1 MNPSNPLESVY
12 FISLPENFDLTSTS
26 FQIDKSIPLP
36 VQKKESDTTDSFNIE
51 DITQEQILAGILTV
65 LAYDKHNKNLNYYRS
80 IINQARPDIK
90 KEMTEAAIL
99 KAKNE
104 DWDIAEELFMVL
116 KGLDPEDPVT
126 TLNTALF
133 LDQRAES
140 YRQSGLNEDA
150 DAYDND
156 ALQYYKEAMNAE
168 PAIPDA
174 FFNAGFFYLKGH
186 SFREAKDCFET
197 YLALTCDVKDEEL
210 GENGLYKKER
220 AQEILNHI
228 NNDNMDDEAF
238 KLAYKYI
245 SSGQEEKGLE
255 EIRNFIQKNP
265 NVWNAWFLLGWGLRR
280 LGRWIDAEQAFNQSL
295 KCGGENNS
303 DTYNELAICLME
315 QGKIKESKKSLEKAL
330 SIDPENVKII
340 SNLGYLSLKEGKID
354 DARKYFSI
362 VLEYSPNDK
371 IALSELSKL
380 EIEE

>member
-1 MNPSNPLESVY
+1 MNPTNPLESVY
-12 FISLPENFDLTSTS
+12 FISLPENFDLNSAT
-26 FQIDKSIPLP
+26 FQIDKTIPLP
-36 VQKKESDTTDSFNIE
+36 VQKKDTEETLKIE
-51 DITQEQILAGILTV
+51 DITQEQILAGILTI
-65 LAYDKHNKNLNYYRS
+65 LAYDKHNKNLDYYRS
-80 IINQARPDIK
+80 IIKQVRPDIK
-90 KEMTEAAIL
+90 KEMTEAAIM

-116 KGLDPEDPVT
+116 KGLDPEDPIT

-133 LDQRAES
+133 FDQRAES
-140 YRQSGLNEDA
+140 YRQAELNEDA

-156 ALQYYKEAMNAE
+156 ALLHYKEAMNAE

-174 FFNAGFFYLKGH
+174 FFNAGFFYLKQH

-197 YLALTCDVKDEEL
+197 YLALTCDANDEEL
-210 GENGLYKKER
+210 GDNGIYKKER

-238 KLAYKYI
+238 KRAYKLI

-255 EIRNFIQKNP
+255 EIRTFIQKNP

-280 LGRWIDAEQAFNQSL
+280 IGRWADAEQAFNQSL
-295 KCGGENNS
+295 NCGGENNC

-315 QGKIKESKKSLEKAL
+315 QGKTKEAKKSLQKAL
-330 SIDPENVKII
+330 SINPENVKII
-340 SNLGYLSLKEGKID
+340 SNLGYLSLKEGNID
-354 DARKYFSI
+354 DARKYFTI

-371 IALSELSKL
+371 IALSELAKL
-380 EIEE
+380 ETEE

>member
-1 MNPSNPLESVY
+1 MNPTNPLESVY
-12 FISLPENFDLTSTS
+12 FISLPENFDLNSAT
-26 FQIDKSIPLP
+26 FQIDKTIPLP
-36 VQKKESDTTDSFNIE
+36 VQKKDTEETLKIE
-51 DITQEQILAGILTV
+51 DITQEQILAGILTI
-65 LAYDKHNKNLNYYRS
+65 LAYDKHNKNLDYYRS
-80 IINQARPDIK
+80 IIKQVRPDIK
-90 KEMTEAAIL
+90 KEMTETAIM

-116 KGLDPEDPVT
+116 KGLDPEDPIT

-133 LDQRAES
+133 FDQRAES
-140 YRQSGLNEDA
+140 YRQAELNEDA

-156 ALQYYKEAMNAE
+156 ALLHYKEAMNAE

-174 FFNAGFFYLKGH
+174 FFNAGFFYLKQH

-197 YLALTCDVKDEEL
+197 YLALTCDANDEEL
-210 GENGLYKKER
+210 GDNGIYKKER

-238 KLAYKYI
+238 KRAYKLI

-255 EIRNFIQKNP
+255 EIRTFIQKNP

-280 LGRWIDAEQAFNQSL
+280 IGRWADAEQAFNQSL
-295 KCGGENNS
+295 SCGGENNC

-315 QGKIKESKKSLEKAL
+315 QGKTKEAKKSLQKAL
-330 SIDPENVKII
+330 SINPENVKII
-340 SNLGYLSLKEGKID
+340 SNLGYLSLKEGNID
-354 DARKYFSI
+354 DARKYFTI

-371 IALSELSKL
+371 IALSELAKL
-380 EIEE
+380 ETEE

>member
-1 MNPSNPLESVY
+1 MNPTNPLESVY
-12 FISLPENFDLTSTS
+12 FISLPENFDLNSAT
-26 FQIDKSIPLP
+26 FQIDKTIPLP
-36 VQKKESDTTDSFNIE
+36 VQKKDTEETLKIE
-51 DITQEQILAGILTV
+51 DITQEQILAGILTI
-65 LAYDKHNKNLNYYRS
+65 LAYDKHNKNLDYYRS
-80 IINQARPDIK
+80 IIKQVRPDIK
-90 KEMTEAAIL
+90 KEMTETAIM

-116 KGLDPEDPVT
+116 KGLDPEDPIT

-133 LDQRAES
+133 FDQRAES
-140 YRQSGLNEDA
+140 YRQAELNEDA

-156 ALQYYKEAMNAE
+156 ALLHYKEAMNAE

-174 FFNAGFFYLKGH
+174 FFNAGFFYLKQH

-197 YLALTCDVKDEEL
+197 YLALTCDANDEEL
-210 GENGLYKKER
+210 GENGIYKKER

-238 KLAYKYI
+238 KRAYRLI

-255 EIRNFIQKNP
+255 EIRTFIQKNP

-280 LGRWIDAEQAFNQSL
+280 IGRWADAEQSFNQSL
-295 KCGGENNS
+295 NCGGENNC

-315 QGKIKESKKSLEKAL
+315 QGKTKEAKKSLQKAL
-330 SIDPENVKII
+330 SINPENVKII
-340 SNLGYLSLKEGKID
+340 SNLGYLSLKEGNID
-354 DARKYFSI
+354 DARKYFTI

-371 IALSELSKL
+371 IALSELAKL
-380 EIEE
+380 ETEE

>member
-1 MNPSNPLESVY
+1 MNPTNPLESVY
-12 FISLPENFDLTSTS
+12 FISLPENFDLNSAT
-26 FQIDKSIPLP
+26 FQIDKTIPLP
-36 VQKKESDTTDSFNIE
+36 VQKKDTDETLKLE
-51 DITQEQILAGILTV
+51 DITQEQILAGILTI
-65 LAYDKHNKNLNYYRS
+65 LAYDKHNKNLDYYRS
-80 IINQARPDIK
+80 IIKQVRPDIK
-90 KEMTEAAIL
+90 KEMTEAAIM

-116 KGLDPEDPVT
+116 KGLDPEDSIT

-133 LDQRAES
+133 FDQRAES
-140 YRQSGLNEDA
+140 YRQAELNEDA

-156 ALQYYKEAMNAE
+156 ALLHYKEAMNAE

-174 FFNAGFFYLKGH
+174 FFNAGFFYLKQH

-197 YLALTCDVKDEEL
+197 YLALTCDSNDEEL
-210 GENGLYKKER
+210 GENGIYKKER

-238 KLAYKYI
+238 KRAYKLI

-255 EIRNFIQKNP
+255 EIRTFIQKNP

-280 LGRWIDAEQAFNQSL
+280 IGRWADAEQAFNQSL
-295 KCGGENNS
+295 NCGGENNC

-315 QGKIKESKKSLEKAL
+315 QGKTKEAKKSLQKAL
-330 SIDPENVKII
+330 SINPENVKII
-340 SNLGYLSLKEGKID
+340 SNLGYLSLKEGNID
-354 DARKYFSI
+354 DARKYFTI

-371 IALSELSKL
+371 IALSELAKL
-380 EIEE
+380 ETEE

>member
-1 MNPSNPLESVY
+1 MNPTNPLESVY
-12 FISLPENFDLTSTS
+12 FISLPENFDLNSAT
-26 FQIDKSIPLP
+26 FQIDKTIPLP
-36 VQKKESDTTDSFNIE
+36 VQKKDTEETLKIE
-51 DITQEQILAGILTV
+51 DITQEQILAGILTI
-65 LAYDKHNKNLNYYRS
+65 LAYDKHNKNLDYYRS
-80 IINQARPDIK
+80 IIKQVRPDIK
-90 KEMTEAAIL
+90 KEMTEAAIM

-116 KGLDPEDPVT
+116 KGLDPEDSIT

-133 LDQRAES
+133 FDQRAES
-140 YRQSGLNEDA
+140 YRQAELNEDA

-156 ALQYYKEAMNAE
+156 ALLHYKEAMNAE

-174 FFNAGFFYLKGH
+174 FFNAGFFYLKQH

-197 YLALTCDVKDEEL
+197 YLALTCDSNDEEL
-210 GENGLYKKER
+210 GENGIYKKER

-238 KLAYKYI
+238 KRAYKLI

-255 EIRNFIQKNP
+255 EIRTFIQKNP

-280 LGRWIDAEQAFNQSL
+280 IGRWADAEQAFNQSL
-295 KCGGENNS
+295 NCGGENNC

-315 QGKIKESKKSLEKAL
+315 QGKTKESKKSLQKAL
-330 SIDPENVKII
+330 SINPENVKII
-340 SNLGYLSLKEGKID
+340 SNLGYLSLKEGNID
-354 DARKYFSI
+354 DARKYFTI

-371 IALSELSKL
+371 IALSELAKL
-380 EIEE
+380 ETEE

>member
-1 MNPSNPLESVY
+1 MNPTNPLESVY
-12 FISLPENFDLTSTS
+12 FISLPENFDLNSAT
-26 FQIDKSIPLP
+26 FQIDKTIPLP
-36 VQKKESDTTDSFNIE
+36 VQKKDTEETLKLE
-51 DITQEQILAGILTV
+51 DITQEQILAGILTI
-65 LAYDKHNKNLNYYRS
+65 LAYDKHNKNLDYYRS
-80 IINQARPDIK
+80 IIKQVRPDIK
-90 KEMTEAAIL
+90 KEMTEAAIM

-116 KGLDPEDPVT
+116 KGLDPEDSIT

-133 LDQRAES
+133 FDQRAES
-140 YRQSGLNEDA
+140 YRQAELNEDA

-156 ALQYYKEAMNAE
+156 ALLHYKEAMNAE

-174 FFNAGFFYLKGH
+174 FFNAGFFYLKQH

-197 YLALTCDVKDEEL
+197 YLALTCDSNDEEL
-210 GENGLYKKER
+210 GDNGIYKKER

-238 KLAYKYI
+238 KRAYKLI

-255 EIRNFIQKNP
+255 EIRTFIQKNP

-280 LGRWIDAEQAFNQSL
+280 IGRWADAEQAFNQSL
-295 KCGGENNS
+295 NCGGENNC

-315 QGKIKESKKSLEKAL
+315 QGKTKEAKKSLQKAL
-330 SIDPENVKII
+330 SINPENVKII
-340 SNLGYLSLKEGKID
+340 SNLGYLSLKEGNID
-354 DARKYFSI
+354 DARKYFTI

-371 IALSELSKL
+371 IALSELAKL
-380 EIEE
+380 ETEE

>member
-1 MNPSNPLESVY
+1 MNPTNPLESVY
-12 FISLPENFDLTSTS
+12 FISLPENFDLNSAT
-26 FQIDKSIPLP
+26 FQIDKTIPLP
-36 VQKKESDTTDSFNIE
+36 VQKKDTEETLKLE
-51 DITQEQILAGILTV
+51 DITQEQILAGILTI
-65 LAYDKHNKNLNYYRS
+65 LAYDKHNKNLDYYRS
-80 IINQARPDIK
+80 IIKQVRPDIK
-90 KEMTEAAIL
+90 KEMTEAAIM

-116 KGLDPEDPVT
+116 KGLDPEDSIT

-133 LDQRAES
+133 FDQRAES
-140 YRQSGLNEDA
+140 YRQAELNEDA

-156 ALQYYKEAMNAE
+156 ALLHYKEAMNAE

-174 FFNAGFFYLKGH
+174 FFNAGFFYLKQH

-197 YLALTCDVKDEEL
+197 YLALTCDSSDEEL
-210 GENGLYKKER
+210 GENGIYKKER

-238 KLAYKYI
+238 KRAYKLI

-255 EIRNFIQKNP
+255 EIRTFIQKNP

-280 LGRWIDAEQAFNQSL
+280 IGRWADAEQAFNQSL
-295 KCGGENNS
+295 SCGGENNC

-315 QGKIKESKKSLEKAL
+315 QGKTKEAKKSLQKAL
-330 SIDPENVKII
+330 SINPENVKNI
-340 SNLGYLSLKEGKID
+340 SNLGYLSLKEGNID
-354 DARKYFSI
+354 DARKYFTI

-371 IALSELSKL
+371 IALSELTKL
-380 EIEE
+380 ETEE

>member
-1 MNPSNPLESVY
+1 MNPTNPLESVY
-12 FISLPENFDLTSTS
+12 FISLPENFDLNSTT
-26 FQIDKSIPLP
+26 FQIDKTIPLP
-36 VQKKESDTTDSFNIE
+36 VQKKDTEETLKLE
-51 DITQEQILAGILTV
+51 DITQEQILAGILTI
-65 LAYDKHNKNLNYYRS
+65 LAYDKHNKNLDYYRS
-80 IINQARPDIK
+80 IIKQVRPDIK
-90 KEMTEAAIL
+90 KEMTEAAIM

-116 KGLDPEDPVT
+116 KGLDPEDSIT

-133 LDQRAES
+133 FDQRAES
-140 YRQSGLNEDA
+140 YRQAELNEDA

-156 ALQYYKEAMNAE
+156 ALLHYKEAMNAE

-174 FFNAGFFYLKGH
+174 FFNAGFFYLKQH

-197 YLALTCDVKDEEL
+197 YLALTCDSNDEEL
-210 GENGLYKKER
+210 GENGIYKKER

-238 KLAYKYI
+238 KRAYKLI

-255 EIRNFIQKNP
+255 EIRTFIQKNP

-280 LGRWIDAEQAFNQSL
+280 IGRWADAEQAFNQSL
-295 KCGGENNS
+295 NCGGENNC

-315 QGKIKESKKSLEKAL
+315 QGKTKEAKKSLQKAL
-330 SIDPENVKII
+330 SINPENVKII
-340 SNLGYLSLKEGKID
+340 SNLGYLSLKEGNID
-354 DARKYFSI
+354 DARKYFTI

-371 IALSELSKL
+371 IALSELAKL
-380 EIEE
+380 ETEE

>member
-1 MNPSNPLESVY
+1 MNPTNPLESVY
-12 FISLPENFDLTSTS
+12 FISLPENFDLNSAT

-36 VQKKESDTTDSFNIE
+36 VQKKDTDETLKIE
-51 DITQEQILAGILTV
+51 DITQEQILAGILTI
-65 LAYDKHNKNLNYYRS
+65 LAYDKHNKNLDYYRS
-80 IINQARPDIK
+80 IIKQVRPDIK
-90 KEMTEAAIL
+90 KEMTEAAIM

-116 KGLDPEDPVT
+116 KGLDPEDPIT

-133 LDQRAES
+133 FDQRAES
-140 YRQSGLNEDA
+140 YRQAELNEDA

-156 ALQYYKEAMNAE
+156 ALLHYKEAMNAE

-174 FFNAGFFYLKGH
+174 FFNAGFFYLKQH

-197 YLALTCDVKDEEL
+197 YLALTCDINDEEL
-210 GENGLYKKER
+210 GDNGIYKKER

-238 KLAYKYI
+238 KRAYKLI

-255 EIRNFIQKNP
+255 EIRIFIQKNP
-265 NVWNAWFLLGWGLRR
+265 NVWNAWFLLGWGLRKI
-280 LGRWIDAEQAFNQSL
+280 GRWADAEQAFNQSL
-295 KCGGENNS
+295 SCGGENNC

-315 QGKIKESKKSLEKAL
+315 QGKTKEAKKSLQKAL
-330 SIDPENVKII
+330 SINPENVKII
-340 SNLGYLSLKEGKID
+340 SNLGYLSLKEGNID
-354 DARKYFSI
+354 DARKYFTV

-371 IALSELSKL
+371 IALSELAKL
-380 EIEE
+380 EAEE

>member
-1 MNPSNPLESVY
+1 MNPTNPLESVY
-12 FISLPENFDLTSTS
+12 FISLPENFDLNSAT
-26 FQIDKSIPLP
+26 FQIDKTIPLP
-36 VQKKESDTTDSFNIE
+36 VQKKDTEETLKLE
-51 DITQEQILAGILTV
+51 DITQEQILAGILTI
-65 LAYDKHNKNLNYYRS
+65 LAYDKHNKNLDYYRS
-80 IINQARPDIK
+80 IIKQVRPDIK
-90 KEMTEAAIL
+90 KEMTEAAIM

-116 KGLDPEDPVT
+116 KGLDSEDSIT

-133 LDQRAES
+133 FDQRAES
-140 YRQSGLNEDA
+140 YRQAELNEDA

-156 ALQYYKEAMNAE
+156 ALLHYKEAMNAE

-174 FFNAGFFYLKGH
+174 FFNAGFFYLKQH

-197 YLALTCDVKDEEL
+197 YLALTCDSNDEEL
-210 GENGLYKKER
+210 GENGIYKKER

-238 KLAYKYI
+238 KRAYKLI

-255 EIRNFIQKNP
+255 EIRTFIQKNP

-280 LGRWIDAEQAFNQSL
+280 IGRWADAEQAFNQSL
-295 KCGGENNS
+295 SCGGENNC

-315 QGKIKESKKSLEKAL
+315 QGKTKEAKKSLQKAL
-330 SIDPENVKII
+330 SINPENVKII
-340 SNLGYLSLKEGKID
+340 SNLGYLSLKEGNID
-354 DARKYFSI
+354 DARKYFTI

-371 IALSELSKL
+371 IALSELAKL
-380 EIEE
+380 ETEE

>member
-1 MNPSNPLESVY
+1 MNPTNPLESVY
-12 FISLPENFDLTSTS
+12 FISLPENFDLNSAT
-26 FQIDKSIPLP
+26 FQIDKTIPLP
-36 VQKKESDTTDSFNIE
+36 VQKKDTEETLRLE
-51 DITQEQILAGILTV
+51 DITQEQILAGILTI
-65 LAYDKHNKNLNYYRS
+65 LAYDKHNKNLDYYRS
-80 IINQARPDIK
+80 IIKQVRPDIK
-90 KEMTEAAIL
+90 KEMTEAAIM

-116 KGLDPEDPVT
+116 KGLDPEDSIT

-133 LDQRAES
+133 FDQRAES
-140 YRQSGLNEDA
+140 YRQAELNEDA

-156 ALQYYKEAMNAE
+156 ALLHYKEAMNAE

-174 FFNAGFFYLKGH
+174 FFNAGFFYLKQH

-197 YLALTCDVKDEEL
+197 YLALTCDSNDEEL
-210 GENGLYKKER
+210 GENGIYKKER

-238 KLAYKYI
+238 KRAYKLI

-255 EIRNFIQKNP
+255 EIRTFIQKNP

-280 LGRWIDAEQAFNQSL
+280 IGRWADAEQAFNQSL
-295 KCGGENNS
+295 NCGGENNC

-315 QGKIKESKKSLEKAL
+315 QGKTKEAKKSLQKAL
-330 SIDPENVKII
+330 SINPENVKII
-340 SNLGYLSLKEGKID
+340 SNLGYLSLKEGNID
-354 DARKYFSI
+354 DARKYFTI

-371 IALSELSKL
+371 IALSELAKL
-380 EIEE
+380 EAEE

>member
-1 MNPSNPLESVY
+1 MNPTNPLESVY
-12 FISLPENFDLTSTS
+12 FISLPENFDLNSAT
-26 FQIDKSIPLP
+26 FQIDKTIPLP
-36 VQKKESDTTDSFNIE
+36 VQKKDTDETLKLE
-51 DITQEQILAGILTV
+51 DITQEQILAGILTI
-65 LAYDKHNKNLNYYRS
+65 LAYDKHNKNLDYYRS
-80 IINQARPDIK
+80 IIKQVRPDIK
-90 KEMTEAAIL
+90 KEMTEAAIM

-116 KGLDPEDPVT
+116 KGLDPEDSIT

-133 LDQRAES
+133 FDQRAES
-140 YRQSGLNEDA
+140 YRQAALNEDA

-156 ALQYYKEAMNAE
+156 ALLHYKEAMNAE

-174 FFNAGFFYLKGH
+174 FFNAGFFYLKQH

-197 YLALTCDVKDEEL
+197 YLALTCDSNDEEL
-210 GENGLYKKER
+210 GENGIYKKER

-238 KLAYKYI
+238 KRAYKLI

-255 EIRNFIQKNP
+255 EIRTFIQKNP

-280 LGRWIDAEQAFNQSL
+280 IGRWADAEQAFNQSL
-295 KCGGENNS
+295 SCGGENNC

-315 QGKIKESKKSLEKAL
+315 QGKTKEAKKSLQKAL
-330 SIDPENVKII
+330 SINPENVKII
-340 SNLGYLSLKEGKID
+340 SNLGYLSLKEGNID
-354 DARKYFSI
+354 DARKYFTI

-371 IALSELSKL
+371 IALSELAKL
-380 EIEE
+380 ETEE

>member
-1 MNPSNPLESVY
+1 MNPTNPLESVY
-12 FISLPENFDLTSTS
+12 FISLPENFDLNSTT
-26 FQIDKSIPLP
+26 FQIDKTIPLP
-36 VQKKESDTTDSFNIE
+36 VQKKDTEETLKLE
-51 DITQEQILAGILTV
+51 DITQEQILAGILTI
-65 LAYDKHNKNLNYYRS
+65 LAYDKHNKNLDYYRS
-80 IINQARPDIK
+80 IIKQVRPDIK
-90 KEMTEAAIL
+90 KEMTEAAIM

-116 KGLDPEDPVT
+116 KGLDPEDSIT

-133 LDQRAES
+133 FDQRAES
-140 YRQSGLNEDA
+140 YRQAELNEDA

-156 ALQYYKEAMNAE
+156 ALLHYKEAMNAE

-174 FFNAGFFYLKGH
+174 FFNAGFFYLKQH

-197 YLALTCDVKDEEL
+197 YLALTCDSNDEEL
-210 GENGLYKKER
+210 GENGIYKKER

-238 KLAYKYI
+238 KRAYKLI

-255 EIRNFIQKNP
+255 EIRTFIQKNP

-280 LGRWIDAEQAFNQSL
+280 IGRWADAEQAFNQSL
-295 KCGGENNS
+295 SCGGENNC

-315 QGKIKESKKSLEKAL
+315 QGKTKEAKKSLQKAL
-330 SIDPENVKII
+330 SINPENVKII
-340 SNLGYLSLKEGKID
+340 SNLGYLSLKEGNID
-354 DARKYFSI
+354 DARKYFTI

-371 IALSELSKL
+371 IALSELAKL
-380 EIEE
+380 ETEE

>member
-1 MNPSNPLESVY
+1 MNPTNPLESVY
-12 FISLPENFDLTSTS
+12 FISLPENFDLNSAT
-26 FQIDKSIPLP
+26 FQIDKTIPLP
-36 VQKKESDTTDSFNIE
+36 VQKKDTEETFKLE
-51 DITQEQILAGILTV
+51 DITQEQILAGILTI
-65 LAYDKHNKNLNYYRS
+65 LAYDKHNKNLDYYRS
-80 IINQARPDIK
+80 IIKQVRPDIK
-90 KEMTEAAIL
+90 KEMTEAAIM

-116 KGLDPEDPVT
+116 KGLDPEDSIT

-133 LDQRAES
+133 FDQRAES
-140 YRQSGLNEDA
+140 YRQAELNEDA

-156 ALQYYKEAMNAE
+156 ALLHYKEAMNAE

-174 FFNAGFFYLKGH
+174 FFNAGFFYLKQH

-197 YLALTCDVKDEEL
+197 YLALTCDSNDEEL
-210 GENGLYKKER
+210 GENGIYKKER

-238 KLAYKYI
+238 KRAYKLI

-255 EIRNFIQKNP
+255 EIRTFIQKNP

-280 LGRWIDAEQAFNQSL
+280 IGRWADAEQAFNQSL
-295 KCGGENNS
+295 NCGGENNC

-315 QGKIKESKKSLEKAL
+315 QGKTKEAKKSLQKAL
-330 SIDPENVKII
+330 SINPENVKII
-340 SNLGYLSLKEGKID
+340 SNLGYLSLKEGNID
-354 DARKYFSI
+354 DARKYFTI

-371 IALSELSKL
+371 IALSELAKL
-380 EIEE
+380 EAEE

>member
-1 MNPSNPLESVY
+1 MNPTNPLESVY
-12 FISLPENFDLTSTS
+12 FISLPENFDLNSAT
-26 FQIDKSIPLP
+26 FQIDKTIPLP
-36 VQKKESDTTDSFNIE
+36 VQKKDTEETLKIE
-51 DITQEQILAGILTV
+51 DITQEQILAGILTI
-65 LAYDKHNKNLNYYRS
+65 LAYDKHNKNLDYYRS
-80 IINQARPDIK
+80 IIKQVRPDIK
-90 KEMTEAAIL
+90 KEMTEAAIM

-116 KGLDPEDPVT
+116 KGLDPEDSIT

-133 LDQRAES
+133 FDQRAES
-140 YRQSGLNEDA
+140 YRQAELNEDA

-156 ALQYYKEAMNAE
+156 ALLHYKEAMNAE

-174 FFNAGFFYLKGH
+174 FFNAGFFYLKQH

-197 YLALTCDVKDEEL
+197 YLALTCDANDEEL
-210 GENGLYKKER
+210 GENGIYKKER

-238 KLAYKYI
+238 KRAYKLI

-255 EIRNFIQKNP
+255 EIRTFIQKNP

-280 LGRWIDAEQAFNQSL
+280 IGRWADAEQAFNQSL
-295 KCGGENNS
+295 SCGGENNC

-315 QGKIKESKKSLEKAL
+315 QGKTKEAKKSLQKAL
-330 SIDPENVKII
+330 SINPENVKII
-340 SNLGYLSLKEGKID
+340 SNLGYLSLKEGNID
-354 DARKYFSI
+354 DARKYFTI

-371 IALSELSKL
+371 IALSELAKL
-380 EIEE
+380 ETEE

>member
-1 MNPSNPLESVY
+1 MNPTNPLESVY
-12 FISLPENFDLTSTS
+12 FISLPENFDLNSAT
-26 FQIDKSIPLP
+26 FQIDKTIPLP
-36 VQKKESDTTDSFNIE
+36 VQKKDTEETLKLE
-51 DITQEQILAGILTV
+51 DITQEQILAGILTI
-65 LAYDKHNKNLNYYRS
+65 LAYDKHNKNLDYYRS
-80 IINQARPDIK
+80 IIKQVRPDIK
-90 KEMTEAAIL
+90 KEMTEAAIM

-116 KGLDPEDPVT
+116 KGLDPEDSIT

-133 LDQRAES
+133 FDQRAES
-140 YRQSGLNEDA
+140 YRQAELNEDA

-156 ALQYYKEAMNAE
+156 ALLHYKEAMNAE

-174 FFNAGFFYLKGH
+174 FFNAGFFYLKQH

-197 YLALTCDVKDEEL
+197 YLALTCDSSDEEL
-210 GENGLYKKER
+210 GENGIYKKER

-238 KLAYKYI
+238 KRAYKLI

-255 EIRNFIQKNP
+255 EIRTFIQKNP

-280 LGRWIDAEQAFNQSL
+280 IGRWADAEQAFNQSL
-295 KCGGENNS
+295 NCGGENNC

-315 QGKIKESKKSLEKAL
+315 QGKTKEAKKSLQKAL
-330 SIDPENVKII
+330 SINPENVKII
-340 SNLGYLSLKEGKID
+340 SNLGYLSLKEGNID
-354 DARKYFSI
+354 DARKYFTI

-371 IALSELSKL
+371 IALSELAKL
-380 EIEE
+380 EAEE

>member
-1 MNPSNPLESVY
+1 MNPTNPLESVY
-12 FISLPENFDLTSTS
+12 FISLPENFDLNSAT
-26 FQIDKSIPLP
+26 FQIDKTIPLP
-36 VQKKESDTTDSFNIE
+36 VQKKDTEETLKLE
-51 DITQEQILAGILTV
+51 DITQEQILAGILTI
-65 LAYDKHNKNLNYYRS
+65 LAYDKHNKNLDYYRS
-80 IINQARPDIK
+80 IIKQVRPDIK
-90 KEMTEAAIL
+90 KEMTEAAIM

-116 KGLDPEDPVT
+116 KGLDPEDSIT

-133 LDQRAES
+133 FDQRAES
-140 YRQSGLNEDA
+140 YRQAELNEDA

-156 ALQYYKEAMNAE
+156 ALFHYKEAMNAE

-174 FFNAGFFYLKGH
+174 FFNAGFFYLKQH

-197 YLALTCDVKDEEL
+197 YLALTCDSNDEEL
-210 GENGLYKKER
+210 GENGIYKKER

-238 KLAYKYI
+238 KRAYKLI

-255 EIRNFIQKNP
+255 EIRTFIQKNP

-280 LGRWIDAEQAFNQSL
+280 IGRWADAEQAFNQSL
-295 KCGGENNS
+295 SCGGENNC

-315 QGKIKESKKSLEKAL
+315 QGKTKEAKKSLQKAL
-330 SIDPENVKII
+330 SINPENVKII
-340 SNLGYLSLKEGKID
+340 SNLGYLSLKEGNID
-354 DARKYFSI
+354 DARKYFTI

-371 IALSELSKL
+371 IALSELAKL
-380 EIEE
+380 ETEE

>member
-1 MNPSNPLESVY
+1 MNPTNPLESVY
-12 FISLPENFDLTSTS
+12 FISLPENFDLNSAT
-26 FQIDKSIPLP
+26 FQIDKTIPLP
-36 VQKKESDTTDSFNIE
+36 VQKKDTEETLKLE
-51 DITQEQILAGILTV
+51 DITQEQILAGILTI
-65 LAYDKHNKNLNYYRS
+65 LAYDKHNKNLDYYRS
-80 IINQARPDIK
+80 IIKQVRPDIK
-90 KEMTEAAIL
+90 KEMTEAAIM

-116 KGLDPEDPVT
+116 KGLDPEDSIT

-133 LDQRAES
+133 FDQRAES
-140 YRQSGLNEDA
+140 YRQAELNEDA

-156 ALQYYKEAMNAE
+156 ALLHYKEAMNAE

-174 FFNAGFFYLKGH
+174 FFNAGFFYLKQH

-197 YLALTCDVKDEEL
+197 YLALTCDSNDEEL
-210 GENGLYKKER
+210 GENGIYKKER

-238 KLAYKYI
+238 KRAYKLV

-255 EIRNFIQKNP
+255 EIRTFIQKNP

-280 LGRWIDAEQAFNQSL
+280 IGRWADAEQAFNQSL
-295 KCGGENNS
+295 NCGGENNC

-315 QGKIKESKKSLEKAL
+315 QGKTKEAKKSLQKAL
-330 SIDPENVKII
+330 SINPENVKII
-340 SNLGYLSLKEGKID
+340 SNLGYLSLKEGNID
-354 DARKYFSI
+354 DARKYFTI

-371 IALSELSKL
+371 IALSELAKL
-380 EIEE
+380 ETEE

>member
-1 MNPSNPLESVY
+1 MNPTNPLESVY
-12 FISLPENFDLTSTS
+12 FISLPENFDLNSAT
-26 FQIDKSIPLP
+26 FQIDKTIPLP
-36 VQKKESDTTDSFNIE
+36 VQKKDTDETLKLE
-51 DITQEQILAGILTV
+51 DITQEQILAGILTI
-65 LAYDKHNKNLNYYRS
+65 LAYDKHNKNLDYYRS
-80 IINQARPDIK
+80 IIKQVRPDIK
-90 KEMTEAAIL
+90 KEMTEAAIM

-116 KGLDPEDPVT
+116 KGLDPEDSIT

-133 LDQRAES
+133 FDQRAES
-140 YRQSGLNEDA
+140 YRQAELNEDA

-156 ALQYYKEAMNAE
+156 ALLHYKEAMNAE

-174 FFNAGFFYLKGH
+174 FFNAGFFYLKQH

-197 YLALTCDVKDEEL
+197 YLALTCDSNDEEL
-210 GENGLYKKER
+210 GENGIYKKER

-238 KLAYKYI
+238 KRAYKLI

-255 EIRNFIQKNP
+255 EIRTFIQKNP

-280 LGRWIDAEQAFNQSL
+280 IGRWADAEQAFNQSL
-295 KCGGENNS
+295 SCGGENNC

-315 QGKIKESKKSLEKAL
+315 QGKTKEAKKSLQKAL
-330 SIDPENVKII
+330 SINPENVKII
-340 SNLGYLSLKEGKID
+340 SNLGYLSLKEGNID
-354 DARKYFSI
+354 DARKYFTI

-371 IALSELSKL
+371 IALSELAKL
-380 EIEE
+380 EAEE

>member
-1 MNPSNPLESVY
+1 MNPTNPLESVY
-12 FISLPENFDLTSTS
+12 FISLPENFDLNSAT
-26 FQIDKSIPLP
+26 FQIDKTIPLP
-36 VQKKESDTTDSFNIE
+36 VQKKDTEEILKIE
-51 DITQEQILAGILTV
+51 DITQEQILAGILTI
-65 LAYDKHNKNLNYYRS
+65 LAYDKHNKNLDYYRS
-80 IINQARPDIK
+80 IIKQVRPDIK
-90 KEMTEAAIL
+90 KEMTEAAIM

-116 KGLDPEDPVT
+116 KGLDPEDSIT

-133 LDQRAES
+133 FDQRAES
-140 YRQSGLNEDA
+140 YRQAELNEDA

-156 ALQYYKEAMNAE
+156 ALLHYKEAMNAE

-174 FFNAGFFYLKGH
+174 FFNAGFFYLKQH

-197 YLALTCDVKDEEL
+197 YLALTCDANDEEL
-210 GENGLYKKER
+210 GDNGIYKKER

-238 KLAYKYI
+238 KRAYKLI

-255 EIRNFIQKNP
+255 EIRTFIQKNP

-280 LGRWIDAEQAFNQSL
+280 IGRWADAEQAFNQSL
-295 KCGGENNS
+295 SCGGENNC

-315 QGKIKESKKSLEKAL
+315 QGKTKEAKKSLQKAL
-330 SIDPENVKII
+330 SINPENVKII
-340 SNLGYLSLKEGKID
+340 SNLGYLSLKEGNID
-354 DARKYFSI
+354 DARKYFTI

-371 IALSELSKL
+371 IALSELAKL
-380 EIEE
+380 ETEE

>member
-1 MNPSNPLESVY
+1 MNPTNPLESVY
-12 FISLPENFDLTSTS
+12 FISLPENFDLNSAT
-26 FQIDKSIPLP
+26 FQIDKTIPLP
-36 VQKKESDTTDSFNIE
+36 VQKKDTEETLKIE
-51 DITQEQILAGILTV
+51 DITQEQILAGILTI
-65 LAYDKHNKNLNYYRS
+65 LAYDKHNKNLDYYRS
-80 IINQARPDIK
+80 IIKQVRPDIK
-90 KEMTEAAIL
+90 KEMTEAAIM

-116 KGLDPEDPVT
+116 KGLDPEDPIT

-133 LDQRAES
+133 FDQRAES
-140 YRQSGLNEDA
+140 YRQAELNEDA

-156 ALQYYKEAMNAE
+156 ALLHYKEAMNAE

-174 FFNAGFFYLKGH
+174 FFNAGFFYLKQH

-197 YLALTCDVKDEEL
+197 YLALTCDANDEEL
-210 GENGLYKKER
+210 GDNGIYKKER

-238 KLAYKYI
+238 KRAYKLI

-255 EIRNFIQKNP
+255 EIRTFIQKNP

-280 LGRWIDAEQAFNQSL
+280 IGRWTDAEQAFNQSL
-295 KCGGENNS
+295 NCGGENNC

-315 QGKIKESKKSLEKAL
+315 QGKTKEAKKSLQKAL
-330 SIDPENVKII
+330 SINPENVKII
-340 SNLGYLSLKEGKID
+340 SNLGYLSLKEGNID
-354 DARKYFSI
+354 DARKYFTI

-371 IALSELSKL
+371 IALSELAKL
-380 EIEE
+380 ETEE

>member
-1 MNPSNPLESVY
+1 MNPTNPLESVY
-12 FISLPENFDLTSTS
+12 FISLPENFDLNSAT
-26 FQIDKSIPLP
+26 FQIDKTIPLP
-36 VQKKESDTTDSFNIE
+36 VQKKDTEETLKLE
-51 DITQEQILAGILTV
+51 DITQEQILAGILTI
-65 LAYDKHNKNLNYYRS
+65 LAYDKHNKNLDYYRS
-80 IINQARPDIK
+80 IIKQVRPDIK
-90 KEMTEAAIL
+90 KEMTEAAIM

-116 KGLDPEDPVT
+116 KGLDPEDSIT

-133 LDQRAES
+133 FDQRAET
-140 YRQSGLNEDA
+140 YRQAELNEDA

-156 ALQYYKEAMNAE
+156 ALLHYKEAMNAE

-174 FFNAGFFYLKGH
+174 FFNAGFFYLKQH

-197 YLALTCDVKDEEL
+197 YLALTCDSNDEEL
-210 GENGLYKKER
+210 GENGIYKKER

-238 KLAYKYI
+238 KRAYKLI

-255 EIRNFIQKNP
+255 EIRTFIQKNP

-280 LGRWIDAEQAFNQSL
+280 IGRWADAEQAFNQSL
-295 KCGGENNS
+295 SCGGENNC

-315 QGKIKESKKSLEKAL
+315 QGKTKEAKKSLQKAL
-330 SIDPENVKII
+330 SINPENVKII
-340 SNLGYLSLKEGKID
+340 SNLGYLSLKEGNID
-354 DARKYFSI
+354 DAIKYFTI

-371 IALSELSKL
+371 IALSELAKL
-380 EIEE
+380 ETEE

>member
-1 MNPSNPLESVY
+1 MNPTNPLESVY
-12 FISLPENFDLTSTS
+12 FISLPENFDLNSAT

-36 VQKKESDTTDSFNIE
+36 VQKKDADETLKIE
-51 DITQEQILAGILTV
+51 DITQEQILAGILTI
-65 LAYDKHNKNLNYYRS
+65 LAYDKHNKNLDYYRS
-80 IINQARPDIK
+80 IIKQVRPDIK
-90 KEMTEAAIL
+90 KEMTEAAIM

-116 KGLDPEDPVT
+116 KGLDAEDPIT

-133 LDQRAES
+133 FDQRAES
-140 YRQSGLNEDA
+140 YRQAELNEDA

-156 ALQYYKEAMNAE
+156 ALLHYKEAMNAE

-174 FFNAGFFYLKGH
+174 FFNAGFFYLKQH

-197 YLALTCDVKDEEL
+197 YLALTCDVNDEEL
-210 GENGLYKKER
+210 GDNGIYKKER

-238 KLAYKYI
+238 KRAYKLI

-255 EIRNFIQKNP
+255 EIRIVIQKNP
-265 NVWNAWFLLGWGLRR
+265 NVWNAWFLLGWGLRKI
-280 LGRWIDAEQAFNQSL
+280 GRWADAEQAFNQSL
-295 KCGGENNS
+295 SCGGENNC

-315 QGKIKESKKSLEKAL
+315 QGKTKEAKKSLQKAL
-330 SIDPENVKII
+330 SINPKNVKII
-340 SNLGYLSLKEGKID
+340 SNLGYLSLKEGNID
-354 DARKYFSI
+354 DARKYFTV

-371 IALSELSKL
+371 IALSELAKL
-380 EIEE
+380 EAEE

>member
-1 MNPSNPLESVY
+1 MNPTNPLESVY
-12 FISLPENFDLTSTS
+12 FISLPENFDLNSAT
-26 FQIDKSIPLP
+26 FQIDKTIPLP
-36 VQKKESDTTDSFNIE
+36 VQKKDTEETLKIE
-51 DITQEQILAGILTV
+51 DITQEQILAGILTI
-65 LAYDKHNKNLNYYRS
+65 LAYDKHNKNLDYYRS
-80 IINQARPDIK
+80 IIKQVRPDIK
-90 KEMTEAAIL
+90 KEMTEAAIM

-116 KGLDPEDPVT
+116 KGLDPEDSIT

-133 LDQRAES
+133 FDQRAES
-140 YRQSGLNEDA
+140 YRQAELNEDA

-156 ALQYYKEAMNAE
+156 ALLHYKEAMNAE

-174 FFNAGFFYLKGH
+174 FFNAGFFYLKQH

-197 YLALTCDVKDEEL
+197 YLALTCDANDEEL
-210 GENGLYKKER
+210 GDNGIYKKER

-238 KLAYKYI
+238 KRAYKLI

-255 EIRNFIQKNP
+255 EIRTFIQKNP

-280 LGRWIDAEQAFNQSL
+280 IGRWADAEQAFNQSL
-295 KCGGENNS
+295 SCGGENNC

-315 QGKIKESKKSLEKAL
+315 QGKTKEAKKSLQKAL
-330 SIDPENVKII
+330 SINPENVKII
-340 SNLGYLSLKEGKID
+340 SNLGYLSLKEGNID
-354 DARKYFSI
+354 DARKYFTI

-371 IALSELSKL
+371 IALSELAKL
-380 EIEE
+380 ETEE

>member
-1 MNPSNPLESVY
+1 MNPTNPLESVY
-12 FISLPENFDLTSTS
+12 FISLPENFDLNSAT
-26 FQIDKSIPLP
+26 FQIDKTIPLP
-36 VQKKESDTTDSFNIE
+36 VQKKDTEETLKLE
-51 DITQEQILAGILTV
+51 DITQEQILAGILTI
-65 LAYDKHNKNLNYYRS
+65 LAYDKHNKNLDYYRS
-80 IINQARPDIK
+80 IIKQVRPDIK
-90 KEMTEAAIL
+90 KEMTEAAIM

-116 KGLDPEDPVT
+116 KGLDPEDSIT

-133 LDQRAES
+133 FDQRAES
-140 YRQSGLNEDA
+140 YRQAELNEDA

-156 ALQYYKEAMNAE
+156 ALLHYKEAMNAE

-174 FFNAGFFYLKGH
+174 FFNAGFFYLKQH

-197 YLALTCDVKDEEL
+197 YLALTCDSNDEEL
-210 GENGLYKKER
+210 GENGIYKKER

-238 KLAYKYI
+238 KRAYKLI

-255 EIRNFIQKNP
+255 EIRTFIQKNP

-280 LGRWIDAEQAFNQSL
+280 IGRWTDAEQAFNQSL
-295 KCGGENNS
+295 NCGGENNC

-315 QGKIKESKKSLEKAL
+315 QGKTKEAKKSLQKAL
-330 SIDPENVKII
+330 SINPENVKII
-340 SNLGYLSLKEGKID
+340 SNLGYLSLKEGNID
-354 DARKYFSI
+354 DARKYFTI

-371 IALSELSKL
+371 IALSELAKL
-380 EIEE
+380 ETEE

>member
-1 MNPSNPLESVY
+1 MNPTNPLESVY
-12 FISLPENFDLTSTS
+12 FISLPENFDLNSAT
-26 FQIDKSIPLP
+26 FQIDKTIPLP
-36 VQKKESDTTDSFNIE
+36 VQKKDTDETLKLE
-51 DITQEQILAGILTV
+51 DITQEQILAGILTI
-65 LAYDKHNKNLNYYRS
+65 LAYDKHNKNLDYYRS
-80 IINQARPDIK
+80 IIKQVRPDIK
-90 KEMTEAAIL
+90 KEMTEAAIM

-116 KGLDPEDPVT
+116 KGLDPEDPIT

-133 LDQRAES
+133 FDQRAES
-140 YRQSGLNEDA
+140 YRQAELNEDA

-156 ALQYYKEAMNAE
+156 ALLHYKEAMNAE

-174 FFNAGFFYLKGH
+174 FFNAGFFYLKQH

-197 YLALTCDVKDEEL
+197 YLALTCDSNDEEL
-210 GENGLYKKER
+210 GENGIYKKER

-238 KLAYKYI
+238 KRAYKLI

-255 EIRNFIQKNP
+255 EIRTFIQKNP

-280 LGRWIDAEQAFNQSL
+280 IGRWADAEQAFNQSL
-295 KCGGENNS
+295 NCGGENNC

-315 QGKIKESKKSLEKAL
+315 QGKTKEAKKSLQKAL
-330 SIDPENVKII
+330 SINPENVKII
-340 SNLGYLSLKEGKID
+340 SNLGYLSLKEGNID
-354 DARKYFSI
+354 DARKYFTI

-371 IALSELSKL
+371 IALSELAKL
-380 EIEE
+380 ETEE

>member
-1 MNPSNPLESVY
+1 MNPTNPLESVY
-12 FISLPENFDLTSTS
+12 FISLPENFDLNSAT

-36 VQKKESDTTDSFNIE
+36 IQKKDADETLKIE
-51 DITQEQILAGILTV
+51 DITQEQILAGILTI
-65 LAYDKHNKNLNYYRS
+65 LAYDKHNKNLDYYRS
-80 IINQARPDIK
+80 IIKQVRPDIK
-90 KEMTEAAIL
+90 KEMTEAAIM

-116 KGLDPEDPVT
+116 KGLDPEDPIT

-133 LDQRAES
+133 FDQRAES
-140 YRQSGLNEDA
+140 YRQAELNEDA

-156 ALQYYKEAMNAE
+156 ALLHYKEAMNAE

-174 FFNAGFFYLKGH
+174 FFNAGFFYLKQH

-197 YLALTCDVKDEEL
+197 YLALTCDVNDEEL
-210 GENGLYKKER
+210 GDNGIYKKER

-238 KLAYKYI
+238 KRAYKLI

-255 EIRNFIQKNP
+255 EIRIFIQKNP
-265 NVWNAWFLLGWGLRR
+265 NVWNAWFLLGWGLRKI
-280 LGRWIDAEQAFNQSL
+280 GRWEDAEQAFNQSL
-295 KCGGENNS
+295 SCGGENNC

-315 QGKIKESKKSLEKAL
+315 QGKTKEAKKSLQKAL
-330 SIDPENVKII
+330 SINPENVKII
-340 SNLGYLSLKEGKID
+340 SNLGYLSLKEGNID
-354 DARKYFSI
+354 DARKYFTV

-371 IALSELSKL
+371 IALSELAKL
-380 EIEE
+380 EAEE

>member
-1 MNPSNPLESVY
+1 MNPTNPLESVY
-12 FISLPENFDLTSTS
+12 FISLPENFDLNSAT

-36 VQKKESDTTDSFNIE
+36 VQKKDADETLKIE
-51 DITQEQILAGILTV
+51 DITQEQILAGILTI
-65 LAYDKHNKNLNYYRS
+65 LAYDKHNKNLDYYRS
-80 IINQARPDIK
+80 IIKQVRPDIK
-90 KEMTEAAIL
+90 KEMTEAAIM

-116 KGLDPEDPVT
+116 KGLDPEDPIT

-133 LDQRAES
+133 FDQRAES
-140 YRQSGLNEDA
+140 YRQAELNEDA

-156 ALQYYKEAMNAE
+156 ALLHYKEAMNAE

-174 FFNAGFFYLKGH
+174 FFNAGFFYLKQH

-197 YLALTCDVKDEEL
+197 YLALTCDVNDEEL
-210 GENGLYKKER
+210 GDNGIYKKER

-238 KLAYKYI
+238 KRAYKLI

-255 EIRNFIQKNP
+255 EIRIFIQKNP
-265 NVWNAWFLLGWGLRR
+265 NVWNAWFLLGWGLRKI
-280 LGRWIDAEQAFNQSL
+280 GRWADAEQAFNQSL
-295 KCGGENNS
+295 SCGGENNC

-315 QGKIKESKKSLEKAL
+315 QGKTKEAKKSLQKAL
-330 SIDPENVKII
+330 SINPENVKII
-340 SNLGYLSLKEGKID
+340 SNLGYLSLKEGNID
-354 DARKYFSI
+354 DARKYFTV

-371 IALSELSKL
+371 IALSELAKL
-380 EIEE
+380 EAEE

>member
-1 MNPSNPLESVY
+1 MNPTNPLESVY
-12 FISLPENFDLTSTS
+12 FISLPENFDLNSAT
-26 FQIDKSIPLP
+26 FQIDKTIPLP
-36 VQKKESDTTDSFNIE
+36 VQKKDTEETLKIE
-51 DITQEQILAGILTV
+51 DITQEQILAGILTI
-65 LAYDKHNKNLNYYRS
+65 LAYDKHNKNLDYYRS
-80 IINQARPDIK
+80 IIKQVRPDIK
-90 KEMTEAAIL
+90 KEMTEAAIM

-116 KGLDPEDPVT
+116 KGLDPEDSIT

-133 LDQRAES
+133 FDQRAES
-140 YRQSGLNEDA
+140 YRQAELNEDA

-156 ALQYYKEAMNAE
+156 ALLHYKEAMNAE

-174 FFNAGFFYLKGH
+174 FFNAGFFYLKQH

-197 YLALTCDVKDEEL
+197 YLALTCDANDEEL
-210 GENGLYKKER
+210 GENGIYKKER

-238 KLAYKYI
+238 KRAYKLI

-255 EIRNFIQKNP
+255 EIRTFIQKNP

-280 LGRWIDAEQAFNQSL
+280 IGRWTDAEQAFNQSL
-295 KCGGENNS
+295 NCGGENNC

-315 QGKIKESKKSLEKAL
+315 QGKTKEAKKSLQKAL
-330 SIDPENVKII
+330 SINPENVKII
-340 SNLGYLSLKEGKID
+340 SNLGYLSLKEGNID
-354 DARKYFSI
+354 DARKYFTI

-371 IALSELSKL
+371 IALSELAKL
-380 EIEE
+380 ETEE

>member
-1 MNPSNPLESVY
+1 MNPTNPLESVY
-12 FISLPENFDLTSTS
+12 FISLPENFDLNSAT
-26 FQIDKSIPLP
+26 FQIDKTIPLP
-36 VQKKESDTTDSFNIE
+36 VQKKDTEETLKIE
-51 DITQEQILAGILTV
+51 DITQEQILAGILTI
-65 LAYDKHNKNLNYYRS
+65 LAYDKHNKNLDYYRS
-80 IINQARPDIK
+80 IIKQVRPDIK
-90 KEMTEAAIL
+90 KEMTEAAIM

-116 KGLDPEDPVT
+116 KGLDPEDPIT

-133 LDQRAES
+133 FDQRAES
-140 YRQSGLNEDA
+140 YRQAELNEDA

-156 ALQYYKEAMNAE
+156 ALLHYKEAMNAE

-174 FFNAGFFYLKGH
+174 FFNAGFFYLKQH

-197 YLALTCDVKDEEL
+197 YLALTCDANDEEL
-210 GENGLYKKER
+210 GENGIYKKER

-238 KLAYKYI
+238 KRAYKLI

-255 EIRNFIQKNP
+255 EIRTFIQKNP

-280 LGRWIDAEQAFNQSL
+280 IGRWADAEQAFNQSL
-295 KCGGENNS
+295 SCGGENNC

-315 QGKIKESKKSLEKAL
+315 QGKTKEAKKSLQKAL
-330 SIDPENVKII
+330 SINPENVKII
-340 SNLGYLSLKEGKID
+340 SNLGYLSLKEGNID
-354 DARKYFSI
+354 DARKYFTI

-371 IALSELSKL
+371 IALSELAKL
-380 EIEE
+380 ETEE

>member
-1 MNPSNPLESVY
+1 MNPTNPLESVY
-12 FISLPENFDLTSTS
+12 FISLPENFDLNSAT

-36 VQKKESDTTDSFNIE
+36 VQKKDADETLKIE
-51 DITQEQILAGILTV
+51 DITQEQILAGILTI
-65 LAYDKHNKNLNYYRS
+65 LAYDKHNKNLDYYRS
-80 IINQARPDIK
+80 IIKQVRPDIK
-90 KEMTEAAIL
+90 KEMTEAAIM

-116 KGLDPEDPVT
+116 KGLDPEDPIT

-133 LDQRAES
+133 FDQRAES
-140 YRQSGLNEDA
+140 YRQAELNEDA

-156 ALQYYKEAMNAE
+156 ALLHYKEAMNAE

-174 FFNAGFFYLKGH
+174 FFNAGFFYLKQH

-197 YLALTCDVKDEEL
+197 YLALTCDVNDEEL
-210 GENGLYKKER
+210 GDNGIYKKER

-238 KLAYKYI
+238 KRAYKLI

-255 EIRNFIQKNP
+255 EIRIFIQKNP
-265 NVWNAWFLLGWGLRR
+265 NVWNAWFLLGWGLRKI
-280 LGRWIDAEQAFNQSL
+280 GRWADAEQAFNQSL
-295 KCGGENNS
+295 SCGGENNC

-315 QGKIKESKKSLEKAL
+315 QGKTKEAKNSLQKAL
-330 SIDPENVKII
+330 SINPENVKII
-340 SNLGYLSLKEGKID
+340 SNLGYLSLKEGNID
-354 DARKYFSI
+354 DARKYFTV

-371 IALSELSKL
+371 IALSELAKL
-380 EIEE
+380 EAEE

>member
-1 MNPSNPLESVY
+1 MNPTNPLESVY
-12 FISLPENFDLTSTS
+12 FISLPENFDLNSAT
-26 FQIDKSIPLP
+26 FQIDKTIPLP
-36 VQKKESDTTDSFNIE
+36 VQKKDTEETLKIE
-51 DITQEQILAGILTV
+51 DITQEQILAGILTI
-65 LAYDKHNKNLNYYRS
+65 LAYDKHNKNLDYYRS
-80 IINQARPDIK
+80 IIKQVRPDIK
-90 KEMTEAAIL
+90 KEMTEAAIM

-116 KGLDPEDPVT
+116 KGLDPEDSIT

-133 LDQRAES
+133 FDQRAES
-140 YRQSGLNEDA
+140 YRQAKLNEDA

-156 ALQYYKEAMNAE
+156 ALLHYKEAMNAE

-174 FFNAGFFYLKGH
+174 FFNAGFFYLKQH

-197 YLALTCDVKDEEL
+197 YLALTCDANDEEL
-210 GENGLYKKER
+210 GENGIYKKER

-238 KLAYKYI
+238 KRAYKLI

-255 EIRNFIQKNP
+255 EIRTFIQKNP

-280 LGRWIDAEQAFNQSL
+280 IGRWADAEQAFNQSL
-295 KCGGENNS
+295 SCGGENNC

-315 QGKIKESKKSLEKAL
+315 QGKTKEAKKSLQKAL
-330 SIDPENVKII
+330 SINPENVKII
-340 SNLGYLSLKEGKID
+340 SNLGYLSLKEGNID
-354 DARKYFSI
+354 DARKYFTI

-371 IALSELSKL
+371 IALSELAKL
-380 EIEE
+380 ETEE